1 MKIVFLDVDGVL
13 NSAHWWKVRTG
24 VPEEANKADYAH
36 YSIDPSAVLRLNRL
50 LDESGAVCV
59 LSSTWRTMYPL
70 PDMQSHLVRRGF
82 TGRLL
87 GATPN
92 HASHKMVKDE
102 RGRWTRRG
110 NEIQA
115 WLNML
120 GPKNQPGSFVI
131 LDDDDDMA
139 HLANRLVKTKF
150 DHGLTDE
157 NVNEA
162 LEVLNHWRYE

>member
-1 MKIVFLDVDGVL
+1 MKLVFLDVDGVL

-24 VPEEANKADYAH
+24 VPEEANEADYAY

-50 LDESGAVCV
+50 LDESGAICV
-59 LSSTWRTMYPL
+59 LSSTWRTIYPL
-70 PDMQSHLVRRGF
+70 TRMQGYLKNRGF

-92 HASHKMVKDE
+92 HASHEMTKDD

-115 WLNML
+115 WLDML
-120 GPKNQPGSFVI
+120 GPRHQPESFVI

-139 HLANRLVKTKF
+139 HLADRLVKTTF
-150 DHGLTDE
+150 DHGLTDDD
-157 NVNEA
+157 VKKA
-162 LEVLNHWRYE
+162 LEILNR